1 MKRFTLLL
9 FAVCAM
15 ATANAQEVY
24 EMVGA
29 NGERFK
35 VRPIEGSLANAS
47 FQFRAEDL
55 GQIKGIVKN
64 TSGEVIKDAQIF
76 IGSAFSCR
84 HTKSKKDGSY
94 TIGSV
99 EAGYDLEV
107 SVPGYKKYVQR
118 VAIEA
123 QKVTVYDIVLEPDVE
138 GVEQMKG
145 KGNVLTSNQS
155 GYTMKVASSH
165 PSYEGKSLWYL
176 LHNSPMI
183 KISDKIT
190 IDDNAIQIFFNGF
203 ESRAPFVSLKA
214 FCENIMVEQ
223 VTDIKVTKM
232 PWSDGG
238 QPPHLI
244 SIYYRD

>member
-1 MKRFTLLL
+1 MKRFYLLL
-9 FAVCAM
+9 LAVCAM
-15 ATANAQEVY
+15 TTANAQEVY
-24 EMVGA
+24 EMVGP

-35 VRPIEGSLANAS
+35 VRPIEGSLMNAS

-55 GQIKGIVKN
+55 GQIKGVVRN
-64 TSGEVIKDAQIF
+64 ASGEVVKDAQIF
-76 IGSAFSCR
+76 IGSAFSNR
-84 HTKSKKDGSY
+84 NTKSKKDGSY

-107 SVPGYKKYVQR
+107 VSPGYKKFVQR
-118 VAIEA
+118 VVIEA
-123 QKVTVYDIVLEPDVE
+123 QETTEYDIVLEPDVE

-145 KGNVLTSNQS
+145 KGNIITSNQS

-165 PSYEGKSLWYL
+165 PAYEGKTLWYL

-183 KISDKIT
+183 KIADKVT
-190 IDDNAIQIFFNGF
+190 VDDNTVQIFFNGF

-214 FCENIMVEQ
+214 FCENIMIEQ

-244 SIYYRD
+244 SINYKD

>member
-1 MKRFTLLL
+1 MKRIFLLL
-9 FAVCAM
+9 IAVCAM
-15 ATANAQEVY
+15 VAANAQEVY
-24 EMVGA
+24 EMIGP

-35 VRPIEGSLANAS
+35 VRPIEGSLMNAS

-55 GQIKGIVKN
+55 GQIKGVVKN
-64 TSGEVIKDAQIF
+64 ASGEVIKDAQIF
-76 IGSAFSCR
+76 IGSAFSNR
-84 HTKSKKDGSY
+84 NTKSKKDGSY
-94 TIGSV
+94 MIGSV

-107 SVPGYKKYVQR
+107 VVPGYKKFKQR
-118 VAIEA
+118 VEIEA
-123 QKVTVYDIVLEPDVE
+123 QETTECDIVLEPDVE
-138 GVEQMKG
+138 GVEKMKG
-145 KGNVLTSNQS
+145 KNNTIASNQS

-165 PSYEGKSLWYL
+165 PAYEGKSLWYL

-183 KISDKIT
+183 RISDKVT
-190 IDDNAIQIFFNGF
+190 VDDNAVQIFFNGF

-214 FCENIMVEQ
+214 FCENIMIEQ

-244 SIYYRD
+244 SINYND

>member
-1 MKRFTLLL
+1 
-9 FAVCAM
+9 
-15 ATANAQEVY
+15 
-24 EMVGA
+24 MVGP

-35 VRPIEGSLANAS
+35 VRPIEGSLMNAS

-55 GQIKGIVKN
+55 GQIKGVVRN
-64 TSGEVIKDAQIF
+64 ASGEVVKDAQIF
-76 IGSAFSCR
+76 IGSAFSNR
-84 HTKSKKDGSY
+84 NTKSKKDGSY

-107 SVPGYKKYVQR
+107 VSPGYKKFVQR
-118 VAIEA
+118 VVIEA
-123 QKVTVYDIVLEPDVE
+123 QETTEYDIVLEPDVE

-145 KGNVLTSNQS
+145 KGNIITSNQS

-165 PSYEGKSLWYL
+165 PAYEGKTLWYL

-183 KISDKIT
+183 KIADKVT
-190 IDDNAIQIFFNGF
+190 VDDNTVQIFFNGF

-214 FCENIMVEQ
+214 FCENIMIEQ

-244 SIYYRD
+244 SINYKD

>member
-1 MKRFTLLL
+1 MV
-9 FAVCAM
+9 A
-15 ATANAQEVY
+15 ANAQEVY
-24 EMVGA
+24 EMIGP

-35 VRPIEGSLANAS
+35 VRPIEGSLMNAS

-55 GQIKGIVKN
+55 GQIKGVVKN
-64 TSGEVIKDAQIF
+64 ASGEVIKDAQIF
-76 IGSAFSCR
+76 IGSAFSNR
-84 HTKSKKDGSY
+84 NTKSKKDGSY
-94 TIGSV
+94 MIGSV

-107 SVPGYKKYVQR
+107 VVPGYKKFKQR
-118 VAIEA
+118 VEIEA
-123 QKVTVYDIVLEPDVE
+123 QETTECDIVLEPDVV

-145 KGNVLTSNQS
+145 KNNTIASNQS

-165 PSYEGKSLWYL
+165 PAYEGKSLWYL
-176 LHNSPMI
+176 LNNSPMI
-183 KISDKIT
+183 RISDKIAV
-190 IDDNAIQIFFNGF
+190 DDNAVQIFFNGF

-214 FCENIMVEQ
+214 FCENIMIEQ

-244 SIYYRD
+244 SISYND

>member
-1 MKRFTLLL
+1 
-9 FAVCAM
+9 
-15 ATANAQEVY
+15 
-24 EMVGA
+24 MVGP

-35 VRPIEGSLANAS
+35 VRPIEGSLMNAS

-55 GQIKGIVKN
+55 GQIKGVVRN
-64 TSGEVIKDAQIF
+64 ASGKVVKDAQIF
-76 IGSAFSCR
+76 IGSAFSNR
-84 HTKSKKDGSY
+84 NTKSKKDGSY

-107 SVPGYKKYVQR
+107 VSPGYKKFVQR
-118 VAIEA
+118 VVIEA
-123 QKVTVYDIVLEPDVE
+123 QETTEYDIVLEPDVE

-145 KGNVLTSNQS
+145 KGNIITSNQS

-165 PSYEGKSLWYL
+165 PAYEGKTLWYL

-183 KISDKIT
+183 KIADKVT
-190 IDDNAIQIFFNGF
+190 VDDNTVQIFFNGF

-214 FCENIMVEQ
+214 FCENIMIEQ

-244 SIYYRD
+244 SINYKD

>member
-1 MKRFTLLL
+1 MR
-9 FAVCAM
+9 
-15 ATANAQEVY
+15 NA
-24 EMVGA
+24 
-29 NGERFK
+29 
-35 VRPIEGSLANAS
+35 
-47 FQFRAEDL
+47 
-55 GQIKGIVKN
+55 
-64 TSGEVIKDAQIF
+64 SGEVVKDAQIF
-76 IGSAFSCR
+76 IGSAFSNR
-84 HTKSKKDGSY
+84 NTKSKKDGSY

-107 SVPGYKKYVQR
+107 VSPGYKKFVQR
-118 VAIEA
+118 VVIEA
-123 QKVTVYDIVLEPDVE
+123 QETTEYDIVLEPDVE

-145 KGNVLTSNQS
+145 KGNIITSNQS

-165 PSYEGKSLWYL
+165 PAYEGKTLWYL

-183 KISDKIT
+183 KIADKVT
-190 IDDNAIQIFFNGF
+190 VDDNTVQIFFNGF

-214 FCENIMVEQ
+214 FCENIMIEQ

-244 SIYYRD
+244 SINYKD

>member
-1 MKRFTLLL
+1 MKRFYLLL
-9 FAVCAM
+9 LAVCAM
-15 ATANAQEVY
+15 TTANAQEVY
-24 EMVGA
+24 EIVGP

-35 VRPIEGSLANAS
+35 VRPIEGSLMNAS

-55 GQIKGIVKN
+55 GQIKGVVRN
-64 TSGEVIKDAQIF
+64 ASGEVVKDAQIF
-76 IGSAFSCR
+76 IGSAFSNR
-84 HTKSKKDGSY
+84 NTKSKKDGSY

-107 SVPGYKKYVQR
+107 VSPGYKKFVQR
-118 VAIEA
+118 VVIEA
-123 QKVTVYDIVLEPDVE
+123 QETTEYDIVLEPDVE

-145 KGNVLTSNQS
+145 KGNIITSNQS

-165 PSYEGKSLWYL
+165 PAYEGKTLWYL

-183 KISDKIT
+183 KIADKVT
-190 IDDNAIQIFFNGF
+190 VDDNTVQIFFNGY

-214 FCENIMVEQ
+214 FCENIMIEQ

-244 SIYYRD
+244 SINYKD

>member
-1 MKRFTLLL
+1 
-9 FAVCAM
+9 
-15 ATANAQEVY
+15 
-24 EMVGA
+24 MVGP

-35 VRPIEGSLANAS
+35 VRPIEGSLMNAS

-55 GQIKGIVKN
+55 GQIKGVVRN
-64 TSGEVIKDAQIF
+64 ASGEVVKDAQIF
-76 IGSAFSCR
+76 IGSAFSNR
-84 HTKSKKDGSY
+84 NTKSKKDGSY

-107 SVPGYKKYVQR
+107 VSPGYKKFVQR
-118 VAIEA
+118 VVIEA
-123 QKVTVYDIVLEPDVE
+123 QETIEYDIVLEPDVE

-145 KGNVLTSNQS
+145 KGNIITSNQS

-165 PSYEGKSLWYL
+165 PAYEGKTLWYL
-176 LHNSPMI
+176 LYNSPMI
-183 KISDKIT
+183 KIADKVT
-190 IDDNAIQIFFNGF
+190 VDDNTVQIFFNGF

-214 FCENIMVEQ
+214 FCENIMIEQ
-223 VTDIKVTKM
+223 VADIKVTKM

-244 SIYYRD
+244 SINYKD